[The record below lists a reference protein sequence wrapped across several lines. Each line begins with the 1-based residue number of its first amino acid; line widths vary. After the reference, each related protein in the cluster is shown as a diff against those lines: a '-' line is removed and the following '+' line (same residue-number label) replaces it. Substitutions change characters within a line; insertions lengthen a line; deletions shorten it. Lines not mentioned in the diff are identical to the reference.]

1 MTEDRTDIN
10 LRLRVVMGNL
20 QDSVNGIEKHVNRIL
35 DGSDEMREYSVLKFL
50 KAINHADEI
59 LHEWVTTLDDFYER
73 RD

>member
-1 MTEDRTDIN
+1 
-10 LRLRVVMGNL
+10 MGNL

-35 DGSDEMREYSVLKFL
+35 DGSDMMSEYSVLKFM
-50 KAINHADEI
+50 KGIDHADEI

>member
-20 QDSVNGIEKHVNRIL
+20 HDSVNGIEKHVNRIL
-35 DGSDEMREYSVLKFL
+35 DGSDMMSEYSVLKFM
-50 KAINHADEI
+50 KGIDHADEI

>member
-10 LRLRVVMGNL
+10 LRLRVVIGNL
-20 QDSVNGIEKHVNRIL
+20 HDSVNGIEKHVNRIL
-35 DGSDEMREYSVLKFL
+35 DGSDEMSEYSVQKFL
-50 KAINHADEI
+50 KGIDHADEI

>member
-35 DGSDEMREYSVLKFL
+35 DGSDMMSEYSVLKFM
-50 KAINHADEI
+50 KGIDHADEI